1 MANLIAQRKQNTEE
15 ILQGRFI
22 RRVLTDV
29 SKDMDQ
35 AQRAKMSGFNSN
47 FWNNRSFT
55 VTDSVLEYKHLK
67 QHRYVDM
74 RTRATKDGTKK
85 KKKSHP
91 IHNRIIMGHYNEI
104 IKHLKYGFTDA
115 VKLTLTKNA

>member
-1 MANLIAQRKQNTEE
+1 MANLLEQRRANSED

-22 RRVLTDV
+22 RKVLTEV
-29 SKDMDQ
+29 SQDMDK
-35 AQRAKMSGFNSN
+35 AQREKMSGFNSS

-55 VTDSVLEYKHLK
+55 ITDSQLDYRHLK

-74 RTRATKDGTKK
+74 RSRMVKGERKN
-85 KKKSHP
+85 KKSHA
-91 IHNRIIMGHYNEI
+91 IHNRIIMGHYSEI

-115 VKLTLTKNA
+115 VKHSLLDKL